1 MKFESVKCDQCQRI
15 QDQAN
20 HWLKI
25 VYWEDSIGKV
35 AVAMGDLSHVLLHR
49 GVEPAHLDLC
59 GQACAIKHLGKLLG
73 WSAPTEGA

>member
-20 HWLKI
+20 HWMKI
-25 VYWEDSIGKV
+25 MLWVDNYTNTIALGPLADG
-35 AVAMGDLSHVLLHR
+35 LSHLN
-49 GVEPAHLDLC
+49 VEVQELDSC
-59 GQACAIKHLGKLLG
+59 GQGCTTKLIAKLLG